1 MTDPTSATNSKCRP
15 GFSASDDAMRIGESG
30 GEKRLA
36 HNREPWVR
44 ANGPAPTARQI
55 AIAFQKYDATPWMR
69 SSAFPPLQKKST
81 TESAVHARPESIL
94 LFVPYTLLG
103 VRVDALPCSSCC
115 NRLRTNPLILQAAC
129 RTCSIIYLPAAAY
142 LNCRPEA
149 TSE

>member
-1 MTDPTSATNSKCRP
+1 
-15 GFSASDDAMRIGESG
+15 MRIGESG

-69 SSAFPPLQKKST
+69 SSAFPPLQKNHLLNPPYMHDPSIYSSSSLLNT
-81 TESAVHARPESIL
+81 LSGSACQRPNL
-94 LFVPYTLLG
+94 LFLLQ
-103 VRVDALPCSSCC
+103 
-115 NRLRTNPLILQAAC
+115 RLRTKPL
-129 RTCSIIYLPAAAY
+129 SSSSYLPNFFDRLLPGAY

-149 TSE
+149 TPE